1 MGRGGFLLLFG
12 AGRAALL
19 TGASPCGA
27 LGYLHKAEAVYR
39 GVQAVRAVQCIESAR
54 GELRARSVMASSFET
69 AIRSKTSGAKR
80 FR

>member
-27 LGYLHKAEAVYR
+27 LGYLQAEAVYR